1 MMLWHMAWRNLWRHR
16 TRTLTMTSAVAFSY
30 GLCLFSMGMGD
41 DGHQQMLDEA
51 AEGAGGDILVHAD
64 GYWESKS
71 SDLVIG
77 DSDGILAMVE
87 SVPGVRTAIPRM
99 IINGLVS
106 SASGNR
112 MLFLQGIDP
121 ERELALRDFS
131 EDVEVGV
138 YLDATDRDDPIILG
152 AVIVEKLEL
161 DLGDRVVLTAT
172 QPDGEVTRALFHL
185 TGVIETGLVD
195 VDEVMGITTLEAAQ
209 AAVGA
214 QGMIT
219 QIGVMADPAISSDSV
234 AGLIRASIQAHGN
247 GLEVLTWQEAIPE
260 MVGFIEVDDAFL
272 YIYLVVIFAIV
283 AFAIAN
289 TFLMA
294 VMERVRE
301 FGLLNA
307 LGLRGR
313 GVAGL
318 LLTETLLMTALAMS
332 IGFVLGFSGHLAA
345 NHWGIP
351 VAMWGVESMEVS
363 GVDFAS
369 LVMRS
374 KITPIKWVAA
384 SILVALVTL
393 GSALY
398 PAWRA
403 SRLAPS
409 EAMRFCG

>member
-1 MMLWHMAWRNLWRHR
+1 
-16 TRTLTMTSAVAFSY
+16 MTTAVAFSY

-51 AEGAGGDILVHAD
+51 AQGAGGDILVHAA

-77 DSDGILAMVE
+77 DGEKTLSTVE
-87 SVPGVRTAIPRM
+87 AVPGVRAAIPRM

-106 SASGNR
+106 SSAGNR
-112 MLFLQGIDP
+112 ILFLQGIDP
-121 ERELALRDFS
+121 ERELALRDLS
-131 EDVEVGV
+131 EDVKAGN
-138 YLDATDRDDPIILG
+138 YLDVSDRDDPILLG
-152 AVIVEKLEL
+152 SVIVEKLEL
-161 DLGDRVVLTAT
+161 ELGDRVVLTAT

-185 TGVIETGLVD
+185 TGVIETGLAD
-195 VDEVMGITTLEAAQ
+195 VDEMMGITTLVAAQ
-209 AAVGA
+209 KAVGA
-214 QGMIT
+214 QGMLT
-219 QIGVMADPAISSDSV
+219 QIGIISDPSLPSDSV
-234 AGLIRASIQAHGN
+234 AGLIRASAQVDGQ

-332 IGFVLGFSGHLAA
+332 IGFVLGLCGHLAA
-345 NHWGIP
+345 SHWGIP
-351 VAMWGVESMEVS
+351 VASWGVDSMEVS

-374 KITPIKWVAA
+374 KITPVKWVAA
-384 SILVALVTL
+384 SVLVALVTL

-403 SRLAPS
+403 SRLAPA
-409 EAMRFCG
+409 EAMRFFG

>member
-1 MMLWHMAWRNLWRHR
+1 MLWRIAWRNLWRHR

-30 GLCLFSMGMGD
+30 GLCLFSMGIGD
-41 DGHQQMLDEA
+41 DGHQQMLNEA

-64 GYWESKS
+64 GYWENKS
-71 SDLVIG
+71 SDLVIQ
-77 DSDGILAMVE
+77 DAEAVLRAVE
-87 SVPGVRTAIPRM
+87 SAPGVQAAIPRM
-99 IINGLVS
+99 IVNGLVS
-106 SASGNR
+106 SANGNR

-121 ERELALRDFS
+121 ARELALRDYS
-131 EDVEVGV
+131 EDLELGE
-138 YLDATDRDDPIILG
+138 YLNASERDDPIILG
-152 AVIVEKLEL
+152 SVIVEKLEL

-185 TGVIETGLVD
+185 TGVIETGLND
-195 VDEVMGITTLEAAQ
+195 VDETMGITTLDAARE
-209 AAVGA
+209 AVGA
-214 QGMIT
+214 GGMLT
-219 QIGVMADPAISSDSV
+219 QIGVISDPSLPSDSV
-234 AGLIRASIQAHGN
+234 AGLIQTSIQAQRN

-307 LGLRGR
+307 LGLRGT

-318 LLTETLLMTALAMS
+318 LLTETVLMTALAMT
-332 IGFVLGFSGHLAA
+332 IGFVLGYGGHLAA
-345 NHWGIP
+345 SHWGIP
-351 VAMWGVESMEVS
+351 LSMYGVESMEVS

-374 KITPIKWVAA
+374 KLNPVKWVAA
-384 SILVALVTL
+384 SILVAMVTL

-409 EAMRFCG
+409 EAMRFFG

>member
-1 MMLWHMAWRNLWRHR
+1 
-16 TRTLTMTSAVAFSY
+16 MTSAVAFSY
-30 GLCLFSMGMGD
+30 GLCLFSMGLGD

-51 AEGAGGDILVHAD
+51 AEGAGGDILVHAN

-77 DSDGILAMVE
+77 DGDGVLATVE
-87 SVPGVRTAIPRM
+87 SVPGVRAAIPRI

-121 ERELALRDFS
+121 ERELALRDLS
-131 EDVEVGV
+131 EDVELGD
-138 YLDATDRDDPIILG
+138 YLDASDRDDPIILG
-152 AVIVEKLEL
+152 AVIVEKLGLE
-161 DLGDRVVLTAT
+161 LGDRVVLTAT

-185 TGVIETGLVD
+185 TGVIRTGLAD
-195 VDEVMGITTLEAAQ
+195 VDEVVGITTLEAAQ
-209 AAVGA
+209 KAIGA
-214 QGMIT
+214 QGMLT
-219 QIGVMADPAISSDSV
+219 QIGVMSDPNLPSDSV
-234 AGLIRASIQAHGN
+234 AGLIRASTQASGN
-247 GLEVLTWQEAIPE
+247 GIEVLTWQEAIPE

-332 IGFVLGFSGHLAA
+332 IGFALGFAGHLAA
-345 NHWGIP
+345 SHWGIP
-351 VAMWGVESMEVS
+351 VAMWGVDSMEVS

-374 KITPIKWVAA
+374 KITPAKWVAA

-403 SRLAPS
+403 SRLAPA
-409 EAMRFCG
+409 EAMRFFG

>member
-1 MMLWHMAWRNLWRHR
+1 MLWRMAWRNLWRHR
-16 TRTLTMTSAVAFSY
+16 ARTLIMASAVAFSY
-30 GLCLFSMGMGD
+30 GLCLFSMGLGD

-51 AEGAGGDILVHAD
+51 AEGAGGDILVHAS
-64 GYWESKS
+64 GYWASKS
-71 SDLVIG
+71 SDLVIEN
-77 DSDGILAMVE
+77 DALVLATVAAT
-87 SVPGVRTAIPRM
+87 SGVRAAIPRM
-99 IINGLVS
+99 IVNGLVS
-106 SASGNR
+106 SSAGTR

-131 EDVEVGV
+131 EDVKQGE
-138 YLDATDRDDPIILG
+138 YLDESERDDPLILG

-161 DLGDRVVLTAT
+161 ELGDRVVLTASR
-172 QPDGEVTRALFHL
+172 PDGEVTRALFHL
-185 TGVIETGLVD
+185 TGVLRTGLAE
-195 VDEVMGITTLEAAQ
+195 VDETTGLTTLTAAQ
-209 AAVGA
+209 EALGA
-214 QGMIT
+214 TGVVT
-219 QIGVMADPAISSDSV
+219 QIGVMADPTLPSDSV
-234 AGLIRASIQAHGN
+234 AEMVRASVGAGRN

-289 TFLMA
+289 TVLMA

-301 FGLLNA
+301 FGLLSA
-307 LGLRGR
+307 LGLRGG
-313 GVAGL
+313 GVAKL
-318 LLTETLLMTALAMS
+318 LLTETLLMTFLAMAV
-332 IGFVLGFSGHLAA
+332 GFALGFGGHLAA
-345 NHWGIP
+345 SHWGIP
-351 VAMWGVESMEVS
+351 LSIYGVDSMEVS

-374 KITPIKWVAA
+374 KLNPIKWIAA
-384 SILVALVTL
+384 SILVVAVTV

-409 EAMRFCG
+409 EAMRFFG

>member
-1 MMLWHMAWRNLWRHR
+1 MLWRMAWRNLWRHR
-16 TRTLTMTSAVAFSY
+16 TRTLVMTSAVAFSY

-41 DGHQQMLDEA
+41 DGHQQMLNEA

-77 DSDGILAMVE
+77 DGAGVLAIVE
-87 SVPGVRTAIPRM
+87 SVPGVRAAIPRL

-121 ERELALRDFS
+121 EQELALRDLS
-131 EDVEVGV
+131 EDLEIGS

-172 QPDGEVTRALFHL
+172 QPDGELTRALFHL
-185 TGVIETGLVD
+185 TGVIKTGLAD

-209 AAVGA
+209 RAIGA
-214 QGMIT
+214 QGMLT
-219 QIGVMADPAISSDSV
+219 QIGVMSDPALPSDSV
-234 AGLIRASIQAHGN
+234 AGLIRASTEAEGN
-247 GLEVLTWQEAIPE
+247 GIEVLTWQEAIPE

-318 LLTETLLMTALAMS
+318 LLTETVLMTALAMS
-332 IGFVLGFSGHLAA
+332 IGFALGFAGHLAA
-345 NHWGIP
+345 SHWGIP

-374 KITPIKWVAA
+374 KITPAKWVAA

-403 SRLAPS
+403 SRLAPA
-409 EAMRFCG
+409 EAMRFFG

>member
-1 MMLWHMAWRNLWRHR
+1 M
-16 TRTLTMTSAVAFSY
+16 
-30 GLCLFSMGMGD
+30 GLGD
-41 DGHQQMLDEA
+41 DGHQQMLNEA
-51 AEGAGGDILVHAD
+51 AEGAGGDILVHAE
-64 GYWESKS
+64 GYWENKS
-71 SDLVIG
+71 SDLVIR
-77 DSDGILAMVE
+77 DAEEVLSAVE
-87 SVPGVRTAIPRM
+87 SAPGVRAAIPRV
-99 IINGLVS
+99 IVNGLVS
-106 SASGNR
+106 SAVGNR

-121 ERELALRDFS
+121 SREISLRDFS
-131 EDVEVGV
+131 EDLEAGE
-138 YLDATDRDDPIILG
+138 YLDVSDRDDPIILG

-161 DLGDRVVLTAT
+161 ELGDRVVLTAT

-185 TGVIETGLVD
+185 TGVIKTGLKD
-195 VDEVMGITTLEAAQ
+195 ADESMGITTLEAARE
-209 AAVGA
+209 AVGA
-214 QGMIT
+214 QGMLT
-219 QIGVMADPAISSDSV
+219 QIGVMTEPTLMSDSV
-234 AGLIRASIQAHGN
+234 AAQIRAAVGSRGSA
-247 GLEVLTWQEAIPE
+247 LEVLTWQEAIPE

-272 YIYLVVIFAIV
+272 YIYLIVIFAIV

-318 LLTETLLMTALAMS
+318 LLTETLIMTALAMA

-345 NHWGIP
+345 SHWGIP
-351 VAMWGVESMEVS
+351 LSIYGVDSMEVS

-374 KITPIKWVAA
+374 KLNPMKWIAA

-409 EAMRFCG
+409 EAMRFFG

>member
-1 MMLWHMAWRNLWRHR
+1 MLWRMAWRNLWRHR
-16 TRTLTMTSAVAFSY
+16 TRTLTMTSAVALSY

-77 DSDGILAMVE
+77 DGDGVLAIVE
-87 SVPGVRTAIPRM
+87 SVPGVRAAIPRL

-131 EDVEVGV
+131 EDVEIGD

-152 AVIVEKLEL
+152 AIIVEKLEL

-185 TGVIETGLVD
+185 TGVIETGLAD

-209 AAVGA
+209 EAVGA
-214 QGMIT
+214 RGMLT
-219 QIGVMADPAISSDSV
+219 QIGVMVDPAIPSDSV
-234 AGLIRASIQAHGN
+234 AGLIRASTQAQRD

-332 IGFVLGFSGHLAA
+332 IGFVLGLAGHLAA

-409 EAMRFCG
+409 EAMRFFG

>member
-1 MMLWHMAWRNLWRHR
+1 MLWRVAWRNLWRHR
-16 TRTLTMTSAVAFSY
+16 TRTIIMSSAVAFSY
-30 GLCLFSMGMGD
+30 GLCLFSMGIGD
-41 DGHQQMLDEA
+41 DGHQQMLEEA
-51 AEGAGGDILVHAD
+51 AEAAGGDILVHAD

-71 SDLVIG
+71 SDLVMT
-77 DSDGILAMVE
+77 DTDRLLTAVE
-87 SVPGVRTAIPRM
+87 SVDGVRAAIPRM

-106 SASGNR
+106 SANGNR
-112 MLFLQGIDP
+112 VLFLEGIDP
-121 ERELALRDFS
+121 AREHALHDLS
-131 EDVEVGV
+131 EDLKVGE
-138 YLDATDRDDPIILG
+138 YLDGTDQEDPIILG
-152 AVIVEKLEL
+152 SLVVEKLEL

-185 TGVIETGLVD
+185 TGVIETGLKD
-195 VDEVMGITTLEAAQ
+195 IDEVMGITTLAAAQ
-209 AAVGA
+209 NALAAEETL
-214 QGMIT
+214 T
-219 QIGVMADPAISSDSV
+219 QIGVLTEPGLSSDSV
-234 AGLIRASIQAHGN
+234 ASLIETSVRANGN

-272 YIYLVVIFAIV
+272 YIYLVVILAIV

-307 LGLRGR
+307 LGLRGS

-318 LLTETLLMTALAMS
+318 LLTETLLMTVLAMS
-332 IGFVLGFSGHLAA
+332 IGFILGFAGHLAA
-345 NHWGIP
+345 SHWGIP
-351 VAMWGVESMEVS
+351 VAIWGVDNMEVS
-363 GVDFAS
+363 GVDFAA

-384 SILVALVTL
+384 SIVVVLVTL

-409 EAMRFCG
+409 EAMRFFG

>member
-1 MMLWHMAWRNLWRHR
+1 MLWRIAWRNLWRHR

-30 GLCLFSMGMGD
+30 GLCLFSMGIGD
-41 DGHQQMLDEA
+41 DGHQQMLNEA

-64 GYWESKS
+64 GYWENKS
-71 SDLVIG
+71 SDLVIQ
-77 DSDGILAMVE
+77 DAEAVLRAVE
-87 SVPGVRTAIPRM
+87 SAPGVQAAIPRM
-99 IINGLVS
+99 IVNGLVS
-106 SASGNR
+106 SANGNR

-121 ERELALRDFS
+121 ARELALRDYS
-131 EDVEVGV
+131 EDLELGE
-138 YLDATDRDDPIILG
+138 YLNASERDDPIILG
-152 AVIVEKLEL
+152 SVIVEKLEL

-185 TGVIETGLVD
+185 TGVIETGLID
-195 VDEVMGITTLEAAQ
+195 VDETMGITTLRAAQ
-209 AAVGA
+209 EAVGA
-214 QGMIT
+214 GGMLT
-219 QIGVMADPAISSDSV
+219 QIGVISDPSLPSDSV
-234 AGLIRASIQAHGN
+234 AGLIQTSIQAQRN

-307 LGLRGR
+307 LGLRGT

-318 LLTETLLMTALAMS
+318 LLTETVLMTALAMT
-332 IGFVLGFSGHLAA
+332 IGFVLGYGGHLAA
-345 NHWGIP
+345 SHWGIP
-351 VAMWGVESMEVS
+351 LSMYGVESMEVS

-374 KITPIKWVAA
+374 KLNPVKWVAA
-384 SILVALVTL
+384 SVLVAMVTL

-409 EAMRFCG
+409 EAMRFFG

>member
-1 MMLWHMAWRNLWRHR
+1 MLWRMAWRNLWRHR
-16 TRTLTMTSAVAFSY
+16 TRTLVMTSAVAFSY

-51 AEGAGGDILVHAD
+51 AEGAGGDILVHAN

-77 DSDGILAMVE
+77 DGDGVLATVE
-87 SVPGVRTAIPRM
+87 SVPGVRAAIPRM

-112 MLFLQGIDP
+112 MLFLQGIVP
-121 ERELALRDFS
+121 ERELALRDLS
-131 EDVEVGV
+131 EDVEVGA
-138 YLDATDRDDPIILG
+138 YLDASDRDDPIILG
-152 AVIVEKLEL
+152 AVIVEKLDLE
-161 DLGDRVVLTAT
+161 LGDRVVLTAT

-185 TGVIETGLVD
+185 TGVIRTGLAD
-195 VDEVMGITTLEAAQ
+195 VDEVMGITTLGAAQ
-209 AAVGA
+209 RAVGA
-214 QGMIT
+214 QGMLT
-219 QIGVMADPAISSDSV
+219 QIGVMSDPTLPSDSV
-234 AGLIRASIQAHGN
+234 AGLIRASTQASGN
-247 GLEVLTWQEAIPE
+247 GIEVLTWQEAIPE

-332 IGFVLGFSGHLAA
+332 IGFALGFAGHLAA
-345 NHWGIP
+345 SHWGIP
-351 VAMWGVESMEVS
+351 VAMWGVDSMEVS

-374 KITPIKWVAA
+374 KITPAKWVAA

-403 SRLAPS
+403 SRLAPA
-409 EAMRFCG
+409 EAMRFFG